1 MSRIF
6 NLIYI
11 ILLFFAAPWLI
22 YKSWKT
28 GKYREG
34 WSEKF
39 LGRCP
44 ERVGR
49 GACIWFHAVSVGEVR
64 LLQPLVAELQRRRPD
79 WDIVISSTT
88 ETGLA
93 QARQLFPEMLTFY
106 APLDFSWATRKAI
119 SRIRPT
125 TLALVELELWPNLI
139 RTAKESGAR
148 ICLLNGRL
156 SAKSQKGY
164 QRVQRWL
171 GSTLARIDLVA
182 VQTEEYADRFGTLG
196 FPKPKL
202 KVTGSI
208 KYDNLE
214 TDRNHPK
221 TAGLRRLLRLT
232 EGEVVWVAGST
243 MAGEEQIILDVYQDL
258 LKDGAEVRLILVPRH
273 PERFD
278 EVARMIEQRQLPM
291 VRRSQLADR
300 PIPEQCKDA
309 VILVDTLGELSAVW
323 GLADLAFVGGSLLPG
338 RGGQNM
344 MEPAAFGASVYF
356 GKYTSN
362 FRDTVS
368 LLMSRD
374 AATIVEDGS
383 ELSRVIHKDLQNKT
397 ERLMRGM
404 RARELVMAQ
413 VGATTRTVAELERLM
428 EPVLRTNK

>member
-11 ILLFFAAPWLI
+11 VLLVVAAPWLI
-22 YKSWKT
+22 YRSWKT
-28 GKYREG
+28 GKYRDG
-34 WSEKF
+34 WGEKF

-49 GACIWFHAVSVGEVR
+49 GECIWFHAVSVGEVR

-93 QARQLFPEMLTFY
+93 QARQLFPELLTFF
-106 APLDFSWATRKAI
+106 APLDFSWATRRAI

-139 RTAKESGAR
+139 RTAQESGAR
-148 ICLLNGRL
+148 VCLLNGRL
-156 SAKSQKGY
+156 SVKSQRGY
-164 QRVQRWL
+164 QRAKRWL
-171 GSTLARIDLVA
+171 GSTLARIDMVA
-182 VQTEEYADRFGTLG
+182 VQTEEYAERFGTLG

-221 TAGLRRLLRLT
+221 TSALRQLLRLT
-232 EGEVVWVAGST
+232 KGEVVWVAGST
-243 MAGEEQIILDVYQDL
+243 MAGEESIILSVYRDL
-258 LKDGAEVRLILVPRH
+258 VAEGVELRLIMVPRH

-278 EVARMIEQRQLPM
+278 EVARMIEQNGMPM
-291 VRRSQLADR
+291 IRRSQLGDR
-300 PIPEQCKDA
+300 PMPEQCQDA

-323 GLADLAFVGGSLLPG
+323 GLAYLAFVGGSLLPG

-356 GKYTSN
+356 GEHTSN
-362 FRDTVS
+362 FRDTVQ
-368 LLMSRD
+368 LLMSRS
-374 AATIVEDGS
+374 AATIVADGDALSKAIQED
-383 ELSRVIHKDLQNKT
+383 LKNKT
-397 ERLMRGM
+397 ERLLRGM

-413 VGATTRTVAELERLM
+413 VGATSRTVVELERLM
-428 EPVLRTNK
+428 ERAHGYN